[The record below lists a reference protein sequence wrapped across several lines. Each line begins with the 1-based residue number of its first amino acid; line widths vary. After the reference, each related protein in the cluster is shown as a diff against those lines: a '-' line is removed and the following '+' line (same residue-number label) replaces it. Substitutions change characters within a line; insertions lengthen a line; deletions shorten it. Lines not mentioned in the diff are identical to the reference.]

1 MMHRLLTMALLGLG
15 LLGAWSDPAAAQL
28 QGQTIK
34 IGIGAPLTGG
44 AASFGVEMKNAAE
57 LAVDEQNAAGG
68 VLGARI
74 ETRAFDDEASDAK
87 GQAGAALLCQDP
99 QVLAVVGHVN
109 SNVSIAASSVY
120 VGCGLAMLTAM
131 SSSPGVTDRGL
142 PNVFRLTNRDDHKG
156 PGLAGYLYGKR
167 GKRKAAVLDDQTVY
181 GKGLADVFAKTFSA
195 LGGAVVAHPT
205 VKVGDRDFHALLGN
219 LPKDFDVLFYA
230 GIAEAPYVL
239 KQMRESGLNQL
250 FACGDGCWSV
260 KGFIQPAEGATTK
273 GEGVLILSA
282 APAIGRV
289 PGSQA
294 FADRYTK
301 RFGPI
306 ANYAANSYDAARALL
321 LAIEQAARG
330 KNGPPTRAEV
340 LTALR
345 PLRFQG
351 ITYARPVEWDG
362 KGDNKGAVIFVNMV
376 DGDRFS
382 EVAEITTDD
391 IPR

>member
-1 MMHRLLTMALLGLG
+1 MNRALLLTVIALLCLG
-15 LLGAWSDPAAAQL
+15 PTTWTHG
-28 QGQTIK
+28 QGNTQTIH
-34 IGIGAPLTGG
+34 IAIGAPLTGG
-44 AASFGVEMKNAAE
+44 AASFGVEMKQAVE
-57 LAVDEQNAAGG
+57 LALDEQKTIGG
-68 VLGARI
+68 LRLEPVVA
-74 ETRAFDDEASDAK
+74 DDEASDTKA
-87 GQAGAALLCQDP
+87 QTIARAFCDDP
-99 QVLAVVGHVN
+99 AVLGVVGHVN
-109 SNVSIAASSVY
+109 SNVSITASSIY
-120 VGCGLAMLTAM
+120 RACGLAMITPM
-131 SSSPGVTDRGL
+131 SSNPAVTDRGL

-351 ITYARPVEWDG
+351 IAYARPVEWDG